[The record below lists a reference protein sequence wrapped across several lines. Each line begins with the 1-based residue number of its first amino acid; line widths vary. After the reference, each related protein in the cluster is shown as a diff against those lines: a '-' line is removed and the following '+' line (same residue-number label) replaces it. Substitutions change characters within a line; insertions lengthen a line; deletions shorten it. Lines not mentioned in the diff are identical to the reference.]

1 MFTLSWIYA
10 IQRMKVLWRWVYHYE
25 KCSTD
30 LCRTR
35 FKTDQD
41 FHFIFDYGRS
51 SRLISVTWNIISTVT
66 EGALSICEHHCCA
79 FVLATFLNGAG
90 VVQLLTSHYKTVSY
104 LRTQFVRCDLKL
116 QRCTALATH
125 KRRHQRYWP
134 RFLQRILPSQVW
146 SAAGTDTFASRRTR
160 VRLAFGIP

>member
-1 MFTLSWIYA
+1 MNLCYPEDESSLAMSLSLW
-10 IQRMKVLWRWVYHYE
+10 KVLNRSLSYKIQNWSR
-25 KCSTD
+25 
-30 LCRTR
+30 L
-35 FKTDQD
+35 
-41 FHFIFDYGRS
+41 FHFIFYYGRS